1 MKQPAVMNQIPH
13 PHPVATNREH
23 PPALGGGIGLSFSG
37 GGFRATAFSLGT
49 LTLLQDLGLMA
60 QVKVMSSVSGGSLA
74 LGAYLCAKAG
84 SGAQRES
91 DFDFVELFYKPLMEF
106 LTEETLAEAFVDAKE
121 LVGGG
126 KLIRK
131 AADATQQ
138 FFNKLLKQSE
148 TCMNQEAEFGNPKI
162 TTMLAND
169 NLSPDYIFFN
179 ATNIT
184 SLDLFRFGI
193 QRGSRKGESQQGND
207 PVFVLNRYLLKHNRE
222 SAEGK
227 TLYDYAKKLRIADCV
242 AASFCFPAGFEP
254 LLFPDDFIRDKD
266 ALQHFRNDLIC
277 DHKPYLAFLDGGLY
291 DNLGL
296 ASIEDIRQ
304 FLDQSQKSQRS
315 EGQKIHY
322 VIATDVDQIPTQYSA
337 YSDPETDQQLQESQL
352 KLKRQRHTLD
362 PSLWLIRGLVL
373 VVIVLLLLDTLLA
386 LNFLFKP
393 LGSLPWIPTIRTW
406 ILRGLGV
413 LGVLAILS
421 VKWLKGPSP
430 MPREQLG
437 LSNEFPKEASLNSWK
452 GLIFLLLRQVVTQP
466 ALLWRAISSRRID
479 QLMPAFSGYL
489 KRTRSLTY
497 GYLEQRYRGAINDGD
512 CYLIRNMIFELAPG
526 QESDPDYASKL
537 ITLPIRDYRH
547 EEKLDP
553 ISPIARKVTR
563 ARYVST
569 LLQAIAEKGIRRDDG
584 QGTPL
589 MLRLLTQRDGRL
601 RNEAKTIIDELKLQ
615 EADQSWRWLCTKL
628 ACFEDDTNSCLP
640 ADAARLSKPIKNLI
654 DKLKNDVFTGQ
665 ISKNHRLFD
674 RCLVS
679 LDETTSSY
687 SWIPLICEMATNVPT
702 TLWLRGACW
711 YVPNQYDSNQRI
723 RRNGKWLLSKPK
735 EEDLPDPELQAL
747 DLSPLGDNL
756 PPVGDDPM
764 ACAPAAAICTIAG
777 YVSTCFNLLEFF
789 YTWLGNDSHAQE
801 TLLQLLKQQHF
812 PFQSS
817 EKLKELEDLPYALR
831 TWAWNRL
838 KAEAQ
843 QKSLPWH
850 TLEALPLLEYPL
862 NRRNGLPES
871 YWAGKAED

>member
-1 MKQPAVMNQIPH
+1 M
-13 PHPVATNREH
+13 ATNREH
-23 PPALGGGIGLSFSG
+23 PPARRGGIGLSFSG

-49 LTLLQDLGLMA
+49 LTLLQDLGLLA

-84 SGAQRES
+84 SGAQTES
-91 DFDFVELFYKPLMEF
+91 DFDFVKLFYRPLMEF
-106 LTEETLAEAFVDAKE
+106 LTEEKLAEAFVDAKE
-121 LVGGG
+121 LVRGK

-131 AADATQQ
+131 AADETQK
-138 FFNKLLKQSE
+138 FFNKLLKQNK
-148 TCMNQEAEFGNPKI
+148 TLTNQKAEFGNPNI

-169 NLSPDYIFFN
+169 NLSPDFIFFN

-193 QRGSRKGESQQGND
+193 QRGSKKGDPRQGNN
-207 PVFVLNRYLLKHNRE
+207 PVFVLNRYLFKHNRE

-227 TLYDYAKKLRIADCV
+227 TLYNYAKEIRIADCV

-304 FLDQSQKSQRS
+304 FLDQSQESQRS
-315 EGQKIHY
+315 EEQQIHY

-337 YSDPETDQQLQESQL
+337 YSDPEIDQRVQESL
-352 KLKRQRHTLD
+352 SKLKRQPHTLNL
-362 PSLWLIRGLVL
+362 SLWLIRGLVSA
-373 VVIVLLLLDTLLA
+373 VIVLLLLDILFA
-386 LNFLFKP
+386 LNFPFKP
-393 LGSLPWIPTIRTW
+393 LGSLQWIPTIRSW
-406 ILRGLGV
+406 ILLGLVGLLVAV
-413 LGVLAILS
+413 LTA
-421 VKWLKGPSP
+421 KWLKGPSSI
-430 MPREQLG
+430 PREQLG
-437 LSNEFPKEASLNSWK
+437 LSDEFPKEASLNSWK
-452 GLIFLLLRQVVTQP
+452 GLIFLLLRQVFTNP
-466 ALLWRAISSRRID
+466 ALLWQAISNRRIG

-497 GYLEQRYRGAINDGD
+497 GYLEQRYRGATNDGD
-512 CYLIRNMIFELAPG
+512 CHLIRNMIFELAPG
-526 QESDPDYASKL
+526 QESDPDYATKL
-537 ITLPIRDYRH
+537 ITLPIEDYRH

-569 LLQAIAEKGIRRDDG
+569 LLQAITEKGSRRDDG

-589 MLRLLTQRDGRL
+589 MLRILTQSDGRL
-601 RNEAKTIIDELKLQ
+601 LNEAMAIIDDLNLQ
-615 EADQSWRWLCTKL
+615 EADQNWRWLCTKL
-628 ACFEDDTNSCLP
+628 ACFEDDGSSCLP
-640 ADAARLSKPIKNLI
+640 ADSARLGEPIKDLI
-654 DKLKNDVFTGQ
+654 DKLKNDIFANL
-665 ISKNHRLFD
+665 ISKNHRLID

-711 YVPNQYDSNQRI
+711 YIPNQYDSNQRI
-723 RRNGKWLLSKPK
+723 RRNGKWLVSQPK
-735 EEDLPDPELQAL
+735 EEDLPDPELRAI
-747 DLSPLGDNL
+747 DLSPLSDDL
-756 PPVGDDPM
+756 SPVGDDPR

-789 YTWLGNDSHAQE
+789 YTWLGNCSHAQE
-801 TLLQLLKQQHF
+801 KLLQLLKQQHF

-817 EKLKELEDLPYALR
+817 KKLKELEDLPYVLR
-831 TWAWNRL
+831 TWVWNQL
-838 KAEAQ
+838 KAEEKQ
-843 QKSLPWH
+843 RTLPWH
-850 TLEALPLLEYPL
+850 TLEALSLLEYPL

>member
-1 MKQPAVMNQIPH
+1 M
-13 PHPVATNREH
+13 ATNREH
-23 PPALGGGIGLSFSG
+23 PPARRGGIGLSFSG

-49 LTLLQDLGLMA
+49 LTLLQDLGLLA

-84 SGAQRES
+84 SGVQKEN
-91 DFDFVELFYKPLMEF
+91 DFDFVRLFYRPLMEF
-106 LTEETLAEAFVDAKE
+106 LTEEKLAEAFVDAKE
-121 LVGGG
+121 LVRGK

-131 AADATQQ
+131 AADETQK
-138 FFNKLLKQSE
+138 FFNKLLKE
-148 TCMNQEAEFGNPKI
+148 NKTRTNQKAEFGNPDI

-169 NLSPDYIFFN
+169 NLSPDFIFFN

-193 QRGSRKGESQQGND
+193 QRGSKKGDSRQGNN

-227 TLYDYAKKLRIADCV
+227 TLYNYAKEIRIADCV

-254 LLFPDDFIRDKD
+254 LLFPDDFIRDTD

-296 ASIEDIRQ
+296 ACIEDIRQ
-304 FLDQSQKSQRS
+304 FLDQSQESRRS
-315 EGQKIHY
+315 EEQQIHY

-337 YSDPETDQQLQESQL
+337 YSDPETDQRVQECLS
-352 KLKRQRHTLD
+352 KLKRQRHTPDL
-362 PSLWLIRGLVL
+362 SLWLIRGLAL
-373 VVIVLLLLDTLLA
+373 AAIVLLLLDILFA
-386 LNFLFKP
+386 LNFPFKP
-393 LGSLPWIPTIRTW
+393 LGSLQWIPTIRSW
-406 ILRGLGV
+406 ILLGLVGLLVAV
-413 LGVLAILS
+413 LTA
-421 VKWLKGPSP
+421 KWFKGPSSI
-430 MPREQLG
+430 PREQLG
-437 LSNEFPKEASLNSWK
+437 LSDEFPKEASLNSWK
-452 GLIFLLLRQVVTQP
+452 GLIFLLLRQVFTNP
-466 ALLWRAISSRRID
+466 ALLWQAISNRRIG

-497 GYLEQRYRGAINDGD
+497 GYLEQRYRGATNDGD
-512 CYLIRNMIFELAPG
+512 CHLIRNMIFELAPG
-526 QESDPDYASKL
+526 QESDPDYATKL
-537 ITLPIRDYRH
+537 ITLPIEDYRH

-569 LLQAIAEKGIRRDDG
+569 LLQAIAEKGNSRDDG

-589 MLRLLTQRDGRL
+589 MLRILTQSDGRVL
-601 RNEAKTIIDELKLQ
+601 NEAMAIIDDLKLQ
-615 EADQSWRWLCTKL
+615 EADQNWRWLCTKL
-628 ACFEDDTNSCLP
+628 ACFEDDGSSCLP
-640 ADAARLSKPIKNLI
+640 ADSARLGKPIKDLI
-654 DKLKNDVFTGQ
+654 DKLKNDIFTNQ

-711 YVPNQYDSNQRI
+711 YIPNQYDRNQRI
-723 RRNGKWLLSKPK
+723 RRNGKWLVSRPK
-735 EEDLPDPELQAL
+735 EEDLPDPELQAI
-747 DLSPLGDNL
+747 DLSPLGD
-756 PPVGDDPM
+756 

-789 YTWLGNDSHAQE
+789 YTWLGNCSHTQE
-801 TLLQLLKQQHF
+801 KLLQLLKQHHF

-817 EKLKELEDLPYALR
+817 KKLKELEDLPYVLR
-831 TWAWNRL
+831 TWVWNRL
-838 KAEAQ
+838 KAEERQ
-843 QKSLPWH
+843 QTLPWH
-850 TLEALPLLEYPL
+850 ILEALPLLEYPL